1 MVRFSKSPIA
11 SRIRTGC
18 SSPSRPSYY
27 GDRYIATPDPDRR
40 TKYHLN
46 NTEPTPSAAALEGG
60 NALFRTILR
69 IESGGPNSCEPTPGT
84 PVKSSFLSTPV
95 SATSPLPSYNAMVTL
110 AQSSSPVSRD
120 TYELLMHS
128 YRDQRPGKG
137 DVTPTRILDA
147 PDLADDFYLNLM
159 DWSTLNVLAVGL
171 GTSVYLWNVQ
181 TAAVNHLCNMAD
193 SGDSITAVSW
203 VRGGY
208 NLVVGTASGRLH
220 IYDTLSCR
228 LLRTYGKVH
237 GRRAGSLA
245 CKHDVISSGGG
256 DCLIY
261 HRDIREAGRR
271 PFGSGSHQ
279 GEVCGLKWS
288 PTKDISTAYLASGG
302 NDNKVLVWDLRANK
316 TSPLWRFRSH
326 TAAVKALAWDPR
338 ESSVLASG
346 GGTRDGY
353 IRVWNTKRGSMVD
366 EIDTGSQV
374 CNMVWSMHS
383 TELLSTHG
391 FSSSGEQNLVRIWDY
406 PKHATVRSLNGHKNR
421 VVHLAM
427 SPDGSTVVTGSGDET
442 LRFWRPF
449 NVADRRTTMR
459 SELDHGRL
467 IR

>member
-1 MVRFSKSPIA
+1 
-11 SRIRTGC
+11 
-18 SSPSRPSYY
+18 
-27 GDRYIATPDPDRR
+27 
-40 TKYHLN
+40 
-46 NTEPTPSAAALEGG
+46 
-60 NALFRTILR
+60 
-69 IESGGPNSCEPTPGT
+69 
-84 PVKSSFLSTPV
+84 
-95 SATSPLPSYNAMVTL
+95 
-110 AQSSSPVSRD
+110 
-120 TYELLMHS
+120 MHS
-128 YRDQRPGKG
+128 SRDQRPGKG

-181 TAAVNHLCNMAD
+181 TVAD

-220 IYDTLSCR
+220 IYDTLSCQ
-228 LLRTYGKVH
+228 LLRTYG
-237 GRRAGSLA
+237 
-245 CKHDVISSGGG
+245 KHDVISSGGG

-338 ESSVLASG
+338 ESS
-346 GGTRDGY
+346 
-353 IRVWNTKRGSMVD
+353 RGSMVD

-391 FSSSGEQNLVRIWDY
+391 FSSSGEHNLVRIWDY

-449 NVADRRTTMR
+449 DVADRRTTMR

>member
-1 MVRFSKSPIA
+1 GPPDSL
-11 SRIRTGC
+11 
-18 SSPSRPSYY
+18 
-27 GDRYIATPDPDRR
+27 YILV
-40 TKYHLN
+40 YHLN
-46 NTEPTPSAAALEGG
+46 NTEPTPFLQRVNFPFQSLAHSYLLEALEGG

-69 IESGGPNSCEPTPGT
+69 IESDGPNSCEPTPGT
-84 PVKSSFLSTPV
+84 PLKSSFLSTPV

-237 GRRAGSLA
+237 GR
-245 CKHDVISSGGG
+245 H
-256 DCLIY
+256 CLIY

-316 TSPLWRFRSH
+316 TIPLWRFRSH

-353 IRVWNTKRGSMVD
+353 IRVWNTTRGSMVD

-406 PKHATVRSLNGHKNR
+406 PKHATVRSLNGHKN
-421 VVHLAM
+421 
-427 SPDGSTVVTGSGDET
+427 
-442 LRFWRPF
+442 
-449 NVADRRTTMR
+449 
-459 SELDHGRL
+459 
-467 IR
+467 